1 MRGPGYLIL
10 VSCLLAAWVTIDLTR
25 TLKTGRAHGRF
36 AVFTLKKQ
44 PARFW
49 RYVYA
54 NYVVL
59 ALCFAAVCWAVFWPD
74 SFR

>member
-1 MRGPGYLIL
+1 MRGPWYLIV
-10 VSCLLAAWVTIDLTR
+10 VSCLLAAWVTLDLAR
-25 TLKTGRAHGRF
+25 TLRTGRAHGRF
-36 AVFTLKKQ
+36 SVITLKKQ

-54 NYVVL
+54 SYVVL
-59 ALCFAAVCWAVFWPD
+59 AFCFAAVCWALFWPG